1 MSETELPEENGPQP
15 EPEPQSD
22 VTAEQAPTPAPAR
35 RLRER
40 VKYALVLLLALAAL
54 ALVVLQAQRMTAMQT
69 QVARLLDEA
78 GKRSIAAKT
87 ASEQAGVELH
97 HVGERLAL
105 LEARVRDLTAYREQ
119 MRDLVQTVVEA
130 RDESLLASLDA
141 SLLLAQDQA
150 QLTDNPQP
158 MVVALRAAKR
168 RIAQST
174 DVRLIPVRHA
184 VERDLQ
190 RLKLVQVPDTAGLLA
205 RLDAVLDRVD
215 ELPLSADVRS
225 LVSGGEPSQAADA
238 PAAPAHWWSRWRR
251 WLAERI
257 CGPWCKRD
265 TVLGLPP
272 DVPLQD
278 QAFLVRQNLRQ
289 RLLSAKLGLLS
300 RQHEAVRAD
309 LAAAVAQLQLGFEA
323 ESEAVSAAMA
333 SLEQVRALAH
343 GSVLPQLD
351 DTLAALGRAGAQQQN
366 ADTD

>member
-1 MSETELPEENGPQP
+1 MSETELPQEPGPQP
-15 EPEPQSD
+15 EPQSD
-22 VTAEQAPTPAPAR
+22 GIAEPAPVPGR
-35 RLRER
+35 RLRQR
-40 VKYALVLLLALAAL
+40 IKYALVLLLALLAL
-54 ALVVLQAQRMTAMQT
+54 ALVALQAQRMTAMQT

-87 ASEQAGVELH
+87 MSEQTAVELH
-97 HVGERLAL
+97 QASERLAQL
-105 LEARVRDLTAYREQ
+105 DARVRDLTAYREQ
-119 MRDLVQTVVEA
+119 MRDLVQTVVDA

-205 RLDAVLDRVD
+205 RLDALLARVD

-225 LVSGGEPSQAADA
+225 LMPGGEQAEAADA

-251 WLAERI
+251 WLADRI
-257 CGPWCKRD
+257 CGSWCHRD
-265 TVLGLPP
+265 TVLGLPL
-272 DVPLQD
+272 DVPMQD
-278 QAFLVRQNLRQ
+278 QAFLVRQNLRL

-309 LAAAVAQLQLGFEA
+309 LAAALTQLRLEFEV
-323 ESEAVSAAMA
+323 ESEAVVAAMA
-333 SLEQVRALAH
+333 SVEQVRTLAH

-351 DTLAALGRAGAQQQN
+351 DTLAALGRAGAQQQGEE
-366 ADTD
+366 AD